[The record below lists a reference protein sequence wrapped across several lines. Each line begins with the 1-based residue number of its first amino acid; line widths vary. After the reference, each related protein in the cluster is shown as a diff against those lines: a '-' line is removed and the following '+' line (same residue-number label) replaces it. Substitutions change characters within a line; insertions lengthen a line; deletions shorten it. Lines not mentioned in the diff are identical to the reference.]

1 MVQGCKLMVKS
12 VVILCEDSPIGKNSA
27 LETIRMAAGIM
38 AVGDLD
44 ECKIVF
50 IGDSVY
56 FLSKNFDPEKVNMET
71 PSSIFR
77 MMELSDFEVFALDSA
92 LEIAGIEPSDLIDFD
107 NVKIA
112 SWKEI
117 SAFILEADVF
127 YRY

>member
-1 MVQGCKLMVKS
+1 MVKS

-27 LETIRMAAGIM
+27 LEAIRMAAGIM

-56 FLSKNFDPEKVNMET
+56 FLSKNFDPEKVNMEI

-77 MMELSDFEVFALDSA
+77 MMELSDFEVYALDSA

-117 SAFILEADVF
+117 SAFILKADVF